1 MALSSREKLLLEL
14 LVLALAGAALF
25 FVAKEINSYENQLRA
40 RIESAEGTLQQV
52 RAAREELDKLQR
64 APRTP
69 ALPQP
74 LLAYLEQL
82 AKRRGLSDRLQLN
95 GVPQD
100 RGKNLEAVEV
110 KLDALALEELLGFV
124 YDVESGNA
132 ALGIDLVEL
141 TPSFRSRDLIRLTM
155 RVLAQR

>member
-1 MALSSREKLLLEL
+1 VNGYEEQIRSRVE
-14 LVLALAGAALF
+14 AAGAAL
-25 FVAKEINSYENQLRA
+25 R
-40 RIESAEGTLQQV
+40 QV
-52 RAAREELDKLQR
+52 RAAREEIDKLQR
-64 APRTP
+64 APRIP
-69 ALPQP
+69 ALQQP

-110 KLDALALEELLGFV
+110 KLDALALDELMGFV
-124 YDVESGNA
+124 YDVENGEA
-132 ALGIDLVEL
+132 ALGIDQLEM
-141 TPSFRSRDLIRLTM
+141 TPSFRSRDLIRLTL